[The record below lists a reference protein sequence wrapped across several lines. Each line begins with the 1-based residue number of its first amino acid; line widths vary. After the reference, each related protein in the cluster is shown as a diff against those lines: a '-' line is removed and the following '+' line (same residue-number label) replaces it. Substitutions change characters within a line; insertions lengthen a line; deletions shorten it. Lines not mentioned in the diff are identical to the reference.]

1 MFRTA
6 FGERKRVSFET
17 VGVSMTRQSFKKD
30 CDINYIMAKYQKT
43 GLIEHVNRYQGNYG
57 DFLNV
62 DDYQSS
68 LIKVMQAN
76 DAFESLP
83 SSLRKRFSNDPA
95 EFLSFVQNPDNRD
108 EMIELGLIDVK
119 SVNNS
124 TPDSENQDT
133 SNAS

>member
-57 DFLNV
+57 DFLTV

-68 LIKVMQAN
+68 MIKVMQAN
-76 DAFESLP
+76 EAFESLP